1 MDNPCHCNDGQ
12 TDSEASGPI
21 SNEEWADWLS
31 ADLQRCPAYAEYGSL
46 LDKCCTIAA
55 GWRER
60 FWDRKHIWNR
70 IRGGRRLAKELS
82 EVVPVLSR
90 VLREVTE
97 LDLAKGDAK
106 VVVVDLCSGF
116 GYMGMFLSELLP
128 PEKVERILLVDIMWA
143 RPDVEPGPHHI
154 NADHIHD
161 PRWPIRLSTSRA
173 NLKVPSDRRS
183 LGRAFLSHGN
193 PAILLGVHLCSTL
206 SLRCIEL
213 YNDCPGFFF
222 LALKPCCLPESQ
234 FAKRGEVFGLSNG
247 HCFPARAV
255 AVTGRWNRGKWVGGA
270 GKDELERK
278 YGLWVHN
285 LSRCVECAG
294 EECDGTADDAGTG
307 AGTDAGTAVE
317 YHRVQPSWFLN
328 SFIFGTRPW
337 SAAPPRSLSY
347 VAANNAHAAEGAPA
361 GAPVGASPLTHTPN
375 TSNKSG
381 LSAARRAQV
390 IEDWNA
396 SRRAEKHTRRM
407 GRKTPEQRMVAEA
420 RWRAYV
426 YAPIHVR
433 LEVLGAAQVQLCC
446 MLETHKDTYVRLGIK
461 GRKG

>member
-1 MDNPCHCNDGQ
+1 MH
-12 TDSEASGPI
+12 
-21 SNEEWADWLS
+21 
-31 ADLQRCPAYAEYGSL
+31 
-46 LDKCCTIAA
+46 K
-55 GWRER
+55 
-60 FWDRKHIWNR
+60 
-70 IRGGRRLAKELS
+70 
-82 EVVPVLSR
+82 
-90 VLREVTE
+90 
-97 LDLAKGDAK
+97 
-106 VVVVDLCSGF
+106 
-116 GYMGMFLSELLP
+116 
-128 PEKVERILLVDIMWA
+128 
-143 RPDVEPGPHHI
+143 
-154 NADHIHD
+154 
-161 PRWPIRLSTSRA
+161 RLS
-173 NLKVPSDRRS
+173 KFKQD
-183 LGRAFLSHGN
+183 
-193 PAILLGVHLCSTL
+193 
-206 SLRCIEL
+206 
-213 YNDCPGFFF
+213 
-222 LALKPCCLPESQ
+222 
-234 FAKRGEVFGLSNG
+234 EVFGLSNG

-420 RWRAYV
+420 LLAAV
-426 YAPIHVR
+426 GR
-433 LEVLGAAQVQLCC
+433 LAQREVLAEQRQQHGHEARRVVLGVGARRWA
-446 MLETHKDTYVRLGIK
+446 ET
-461 GRKG
+461 